1 MEGDQEE
8 EEVGVLVEEEEGLVG
23 VLVEEE
29 AALVLEGL
37 VVALSNVAGFCV
49 AVAFYDGFL
58 HVAVHRS
65 ALLIHSQV

>member
-8 EEVGVLVEEEEGLVG
+8 EEVGVLVEEEGLVG

-29 AALVLEGL
+29 EALVLEGL

-49 AVAFYDGFL
+49 AVGFYDGFL

>member
-8 EEVGVLVEEEEGLVG
+8 EEVGVLVEEEEALVG

-29 AALVLEGL
+29 ALVLEGL